1 MPESIKPAINP
12 WIIAISVML
21 GTFMEVLDTTVVNV
35 SLQHIAGSLSVTPEE
50 ATWVLTSYLVA
61 NAIVL
66 PLTGWLANYFGRRNI
81 LLVSVGG
88 FTVFSFLC
96 GIAPNLPLLI
106 IFRVFQ
112 GATGGGLQP
121 LSQAI
126 LMEAFPP
133 EKRAKAM
140 AFWALGIV
148 VAPML
153 GPVLGGWITD
163 SYSWRWLFYI
173 NIPVGIAAV
182 TMALLF
188 IHDPPYIK
196 RGAGGVDYWGIGYL
210 ALGIGALQIMLD
222 KGQEEDWFGSHFIL
236 TLGIL
241 CVIGLVFFV
250 VRELVTGHPVVDLK
264 IFKNRTYATGVFLMT
279 VLGFVLYG
287 STVLL
292 PLWLQT
298 LMGYSAL
305 EAGMAMLPRGLGSFL
320 FMPIV
325 GILMGKIEARK
336 LLAAGLIIASFS
348 IYQLSKLNLNAGYW
362 DIFWP
367 QLLQGTSMGL
377 LFVPLTTITNG
388 LIPKEQ
394 MGNATSLFNLMRN
407 IGASIGIA
415 SVTTI
420 SARHAQAHVNDL
432 GAHVNVYNPA
442 AQTMLASMKQAFM
455 SRGMDATTAAQQANA
470 GLFGMVQQQ
479 ASMISYADVFFLLSI
494 MFAACLPL
502 ILLMKKAPKGGGGP
516 GAMGH

>member
-1 MPESIKPAINP
+1 MKETNP
-12 WIIAISVML
+12 WIVAIAVML

-35 SLQHIAGSLSVTPEE
+35 SLPHIAGNLSASTDE

-61 NAIVL
+61 NAIIL
-66 PLTGWLANYFGRRNI
+66 PMTGWLANRFGRRN
-81 LLVSVGG
+81 LLLLSVFG
-88 FTVFSFLC
+88 FTCFSFLC

-106 IFRVFQ
+106 VFRVFQ

-182 TMALLF
+182 VMVSLF
-188 IHDPPYIK
+188 IFDPPYIRRAK
-196 RGAGGVDYWGIGYL
+196 GGVDYWGIGLL
-210 ALGIGALQIMLD
+210 AVGIGALQIMLD
-222 KGQEEDWFGSHFIL
+222 KGQEADWFGSRFIQVLFIL
-236 TLGIL
+236 T
-241 CVIGLVFFV
+241 VVGLTAFV
-250 VRELVTGHPVVDLK
+250 LRELRTEHPIVHLSV
-264 IFKNRTYATGVFLMT
+264 FKNTTFATGVFLMT

-298 LMGYSAL
+298 LMGYSAMQ
-305 EAGMAMLPRGLGSFL
+305 AGMAMLPRGLGSFL
-320 FMPIV
+320 FMPVV
-325 GILMGKIEARK
+325 GILMSKIEPRK
-336 LLAAGLIIASFS
+336 LLGTGLVASAFS
-348 IYQLSKLNLNAGYW
+348 LFSLSRLNLNAGYW

-367 QLLQGTSMGL
+367 QLLQGTAMGL
-377 LFVPLTTITNG
+377 LFVPLTTLTNG
-388 LIPKEQ
+388 GIPKEE

-407 IGASIGIA
+407 MGASIGIA
-415 SVTTI
+415 GVTATV
-420 SARHAQAHVNDL
+420 ARHSQTHINVLSAHVTSGDPPAVAMLNSL
-432 GAHVNVYNPA
+432 KNGMMAH
-442 AQTMLASMKQAFM
+442 
-455 SRGMDATTAAQQANA
+455 GMDAATAANQAYTA
-470 GLFGMVQQQ
+470 MFGLVERHAAML
-479 ASMISYADVFFLLSI
+479 SYVDVFRLLAA
-494 MFAACLPL
+494 MFILVLPL
-502 ILLMKKAPKGGGGP
+502 ILIMRKPKGAGGP
-516 GAMGH
+516 DVMGH